1 MKIELRIDGKKVKI
15 NQKANIAVTHS
26 IADVQ
31 EPDNTSAGYSKSVE
45 VPLIPY
51 NMRIFRFT
59 NELYSKE
66 QFNNELHT
74 AEYIVD
80 GNTVMSGV
88 AQIDK
93 ITYEFGAGRKLV
105 GGSFHVSVIGAA
117 FEWITNA
124 KRQMNELTSDETVK
138 YAMKEVYDNSTQS
151 DVSLVKFFPVD
162 RGAFWKDE
170 DGVKVPRTYLEIKDY
185 HPFFNVWKTLELIFG
200 GYTVQSSM
208 KDLFESLYCSGYIP
222 EQENL
227 DYIKEEND
235 FKAGTLWNETTTHKT
250 NVLLN
255 IFNDLTNEEEGYFQN
270 GVLSP
275 GSGAYP
281 YLRFCPKNLLSVKYD
296 ILLNYR
302 AKLNN
307 GQVSAVTA
315 LRYADTFLFGTNHVG
330 EQDNFLS
337 EYHFPVEKS
346 DEYSKYSTNSP
357 SEVSGRG
364 NFLIYLDFNQAA
376 IKYQYFKIE
385 NRSSIP
391 AEETILSA
399 LGLAERWIVTPKWLI
414 LSKSLYVFYSSVS
427 EYGPWVNIMEDP
439 NIKITIV
446 WAGDLNLNFNEKLKT
461 DPYTLAPQE
470 SHYFACKFKSSNSP
484 NNSFGVS
491 ILEGCT
497 ISPDIGNYIGTN
509 TPVGISMIGG
519 TNSQLDYIA
528 ALRQMFNLM
537 FYTNPLTKEV
547 FIEPRTRFYNLER
560 SEIVDW
566 RGKIDYS
573 QEIEI
578 EELGG
583 DVGNALK
590 LAYASGNEVVEY
602 YNWKNRTEL
611 GAYKEALLNKTSDD
625 AKEVV
630 NPMFA
635 PFLLRTVESVGM
647 TIPQEKRENTQDVI
661 DDVDLSLTPIVGYF
675 NEVAERTAGS
685 DKDIYSHYPQLIFQ
699 DASKAVNLGF
709 DDIDWMPTEYG
720 LNQYYRDNISAYNV
734 GRRITMHLKLTSQ
747 DVEAFQFP
755 NRLMRDFRAV
765 FLLNIDGED
774 VPCLLESIE
783 DYNPASG
790 ASTKCIF
797 ISDPNM
803 KLTGDDLT
811 VITYDDVAIGRNNA
825 LLGYK

>member
-1 MKIELRIDGKKVKI
+1 MKIELKIDVKI

-45 VPLIPY
+45 VPLIPC
-51 NMRIFRFT
+51 NMRVFRFT

-138 YAMKEVYDNSTQS
+138 YAMEDVYKNSTQS

-162 RGAFWKDE
+162 RGAFWEEVND
-170 DGVKVPRTYLEIKDY
+170 VKVPRTTLEIRDY
-185 HPFFNVWKTLELIFG
+185 HPFFNVWKTLSLIFG
-200 GYTVQSSM
+200 DYTVKSSM
-208 KDLFESLYCSGYIP
+208 RGLFESLYCSGYIP
-222 EQENL
+222 EQEDL
-227 DYIKEEND
+227 SYIKEEND
-235 FKAGTLWNETTTHKT
+235 FLCGTSLKGAVIPVRSLPVTIRLFDKWTPDEDDPDLFVATDGILKSRPTDGALFQPTATASTSFKIKMSFQSRISKRMNFVNGFSFGPSFSSSFRFGLIDSNEGKNGYWTSFPGFFSWNDPLLIYFKLRNPADFTGVYLSGTRPGPDSDPGLEYVTDYLGPIQEEGQYMLVDDHGHDSASLHIKKKNGAFINIDDKNYVEKFEAVKATNGTIGFNVEVTTPGYTIPKEGF
-250 NVLLN
+250 LLN
-255 IFNDLTNEEEGYFQN
+255 IRFEAVENEGYYVEPILQLN
-270 GVLSP
+270 I
-275 GSGAYP
+275 GS
-281 YLRFCPKNLLSVKYD
+281 CE
-296 ILLNYR
+296 I
-302 AKLNN
+302 
-307 GQVSAVTA
+307 
-315 LRYADTFLFGTNHVG
+315 
-330 EQDNFLS
+330 
-337 EYHFPVEKS
+337 
-346 DEYSKYSTNSP
+346 
-357 SEVSGRG
+357 
-364 NFLIYLDFNQAA
+364 
-376 IKYQYFKIE
+376 
-385 NRSSIP
+385 
-391 AEETILSA
+391 
-399 LGLAERWIVTPKWLI
+399 
-414 LSKSLYVFYSSVS
+414 
-427 EYGPWVNIMEDP
+427 
-439 NIKITIV
+439 
-446 WAGDLNLNFNEKLKT
+446 
-461 DPYTLAPQE
+461 APE
-470 SHYFACKFKSSNSP
+470 F
-484 NNSFGVS
+484 
-491 ILEGCT
+491 
-497 ISPDIGNYIGTN
+497 GNYIGLGE
-509 TPVGISMIGG
+509 PVGISTIGG
-519 TNSQLDYIA
+519 TSSQLDYIA

-547 FIEPRTRFYNLER
+547 FIEPRIRFYNLER
-560 SEIVDW
+560 SDIVDW
-566 RGKIDYS
+566 RAKIDYS
-573 QEIEI
+573 KEIEI

-583 DVGNALK
+583 DIGKSLK
-590 LAYASGNEVVEY
+590 LAYADGNEVVQY
-602 YNWKNRTEL
+602 YNWKCNTEF

-625 AKEVV
+625 TKEIV
-630 NPMFA
+630 NTMFA

-661 DDVDLSLTPIVGYF
+661 DDVDLNLTPIIGYF
-675 NEVAERTAGS
+675 NGVANRTVNDGS
-685 DKDIYSHYPQLIFQ
+685 SYRKYPQLIFQ
-699 DASKAVNLGF
+699 DASKGVNLGF

-720 LNQYYRDNISAYNV
+720 LNQYYKDNISAYNV
-734 GRRITMHLKLTSQ
+734 GRRITMYLKLTPQ

-797 ISDPNM
+797 ISDPNL
-803 KLTGDDLT
+803 KLTGNDLV
-811 VITYDDVAIGRNNA
+811 VITYDDMAIGRNNT